1 MGKKAISFVLAV
13 ALCVTTMGHLSYA
26 QDNRLQNETVEK
38 ANETEW
44 KLQDIKFDKASPQE
58 VSENINISA
67 DVESENTNLLYKYV

>member
-44 KLQDIKFDKASPQE
+44 KLQICY
-58 VSENINISA
+58 
-67 DVESENTNLLYKYV
+67 TNMYGRKMTGKNGE